1 MRHLVVVLVSLIAMS
16 LAACGSCS
24 KEEGQA
30 AEEVKE
36 EPKAPEP
43 EPEPPPTEQ
52 RLTFSTQGGEDL
64 DGKTFD
70 QQVADAVGYWLFDPK
85 GGNTMIAARAAEH
98 GLDTYFYAAIPQDGA
113 GTYQFKAGPKGADT
127 RVQIRFREVEGGKTF
142 ALLAVEGNLELEK
155 VLGDYLIG
163 SFSGKF
169 VRSERLGADLGDIPE
184 DQRQYVTISNGKF
197 QVTWKDRLGGK
208 ATRWGATA
216 QADAPAPTPATP

>member
-1 MRHLVVVLVSLIAMS
+1 MRHLVAVLVSLIAMS

-24 KEEGQA
+24 KDEEGQA
-30 AEEVKE
+30 TEAVKE

-43 EPEPPPTEQ
+43 EPPPTEQ
-52 RLTFSTQGGEDL
+52 RLSFSTQGGDL
-64 DGKTFD
+64 DGRTFD

-98 GLDTYFYAAIPQDGA
+98 GLDTYFYAALPTDGP
-113 GTYQFKAGPKGADT
+113 GTYEFRAGPKGADT
-127 RVQIRFREVEGGKTF
+127 RVQVRFREVEGGKTF
-142 ALLAVEGNLELEK
+142 ALLAVDGKLELEK

-197 QVTWKDRLGGK
+197 QVTWKDRLGGN
-208 ATRWGATA
+208 ATRWGGMAA